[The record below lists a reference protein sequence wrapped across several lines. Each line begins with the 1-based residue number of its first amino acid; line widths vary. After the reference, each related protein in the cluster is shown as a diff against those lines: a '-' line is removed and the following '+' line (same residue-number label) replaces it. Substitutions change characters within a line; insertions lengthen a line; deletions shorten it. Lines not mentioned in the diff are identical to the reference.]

1 MIRKLL
7 LSGLLIIP
15 ALLLMGFNFSYPWAK
30 TEKSIEKNIVPVKAE
45 VKKADKVVVYYF
57 YAKPRC
63 VSCQK
68 IEKYT
73 KETVSSLN
81 NSKVVYQGINLDD
94 KANDHYKKDYALFS
108 KAVVLSKIVNGK
120 QTEWKTLNP
129 IWTKLGNEKDFKG
142 YVTEQINTYLG
153 E

>member
-1 MIRKLL
+1 MTRKLL
-7 LSGLLIIP
+7 LSGILIVS
-15 ALLLMGFNFSYPWAK
+15 AFLLMGFNFSYPWTKA
-30 TEKSIEKNIVPVKAE
+30 EKNIVPVKSE
-45 VKKADKVVVYYF
+45 VKKADQVIVYYF

-94 KANDHYKKDYALFS
+94 KANEHYKKDYALFS